1 MEILNNITGQHI
13 LVAFIIGI
21 FSACSLPLGTI
32 TSAFWKPG
40 DRAIAFLMA
49 FGGGALLAALTIDL
63 VGSALE
69 KGHFHLL
76 ALGCIIGSL
85 LFIGLNHIIN
95 DHGGFLRKAS
105 TTVYHIRRKGR
116 TRFKRI
122 LSHVQRIDLFS
133 NLPDAE
139 VEKLISC
146 FIRQE
151 YPKGTTL
158 YQKSDP
164 CKNLYIIESGKV
176 DLLDPEKDMISFSN
190 LEKNDVFARM
200 AFFTGCPH
208 ATVAVATTN
217 VSIWLIPKRSF
228 EILIQ
233 HTPHLAAKLCKL
245 LKGDEVIKYLIERQE
260 MSPTS
265 SEKWSNRMIQ
275 HYWGKDISQNDE
287 QKTEMEFKQIVEEIN
302 RIPIFQKLP
311 SEEIDVIAPLFFRK
325 RHQKGYTFFNQ
336 NEQAE
341 RLYIIEHGEVE
352 MIDSESK
359 MRMFVTLT
367 DHDAFG
373 AMSFLTG
380 AQHTVTAVA
389 GKNTTVWILQK
400 QDFERLL
407 ETCPQFTHAVESY
420 IKQDVVSGYLTMKQ
434 HFNTNQAAQW
444 THKAVKSMESGK
456 HIPSARE
463 MVQTVKENTGA
474 PIAIWLGI
482 FLDGI
487 PESLVIGAYMIH
499 SSHISLSLIA
509 GLFLSNYP
517 EALSSS
523 VGMRQQGMSFKRV
536 LIMWTSLMI
545 FTGVGAA
552 FGNIF
557 FANAPAI
564 LFSFIEG
571 IAAGAML
578 TMIAETMLPEAYFKG
593 GSIVGISTLLGFLTP
608 IYFKTME

>member
-13 LVAFIIGI
+13 LIAFIIGI

-69 KGHFHLL
+69 KGHFHIL
-76 ALGCIIGSL
+76 ALGCIIGSF

-116 TRFKRI
+116 KRFKQI
-122 LSHVQRIDLFS
+122 LSHLRRIDLFN

-139 VEKLISC
+139 VEELIPC

-164 CKNLYIIESGKV
+164 CKNLYIIESGNV
-176 DLLDPEKDMISFSN
+176 DLLDPEKDMVPFSN

-208 ATVAVATTN
+208 ATVAVTTTN
-217 VSIWLIPKRSF
+217 ASIWLIPKKSF
-228 EILIQ
+228 ETLIQ
-233 HTPHLAAKLCKL
+233 QTPHLAEKLRKL
-245 LKGDEVIKYLIERQE
+245 LKGDEVAKYLVQRQE
-260 MSPTS
+260 MSQES
-265 SEKWSNRMIQ
+265 SEEWSIRMIQ
-275 HYWGKDISQNDE
+275 HYWGKDITQNDE
-287 QKTEMEFKQIVEEIN
+287 QKTESEFKQIVKQIN
-302 RIPIFQKLP
+302 RVPIFQKLP
-311 SEEIDVIAPLFFRK
+311 SEEIDAIAPLFFRK
-325 RHQKGYTFFNQ
+325 QQQKGYTFFHQ
-336 NEQAE
+336 DELAE
-341 RLYIIEHGEVE
+341 RLYIIDHGEVE
-352 MIDSESK
+352 MIDRENK
-359 MRMFVTLT
+359 KRMFVTLT

-380 AQHTVTAVA
+380 AQHTMTAVA
-389 GKNTTVWILQK
+389 GKDTTVWILQK

-407 ETCPQFTHAVESY
+407 ETCPQFTRAVEEY
-420 IKQDVVSGYLTMKQ
+420 IKQDEVSGYLTMKQ
-434 HFNTNQAAQW
+434 HFDTSQAAQW
-444 THKAVKSMESGK
+444 THKAVKNMESGK
-456 HIPSARE
+456 HIPSAKE
-463 MVQTVKENTGA
+463 MVKTVKSHTGA
-474 PIAIWLGI
+474 PVAIWLGI

-545 FTGVGAA
+545 FTGIGAA
-552 FGNIF
+552 FGNMF
-557 FANAPAI
+557 FAHAPAM

>member
-1 MEILNNITGQHI
+1 MEILNNITEQHI
-13 LVAFIIGI
+13 LIAFIIGI
-21 FSACSLPLGTI
+21 ISACSLPLGTI
-32 TSAFWKPG
+32 TTAFWKPG

-69 KGHFHLL
+69 KGHFHIL

-95 DHGGFLRKAS
+95 DYGGFLRKAS
-105 TTVYHIRRKGR
+105 TTIYHIRRKGR
-116 TRFKRI
+116 ERFKII
-122 LSHVQRIDLFS
+122 LSHVKRIDLFN
-133 NLPDAE
+133 NLPDQE
-139 VEKLISC
+139 VEELISC

-164 CKNLYIIESGKV
+164 CKYLYIIGSGKV
-176 DLLDPEKDMISFSN
+176 DLLDPEKDMKSFSN
-190 LEKNDVFARM
+190 LRKNDVFSRM

-217 VSIWLIPKRSF
+217 ASIWLIPKKNF

-233 HTPHLAAKLCKL
+233 HTPHLADKLRKL
-245 LKGDEVIKYLIERQE
+245 LKGDEVAKYLIERQE
-260 MSPTS
+260 MSPDS
-265 SEKWSNRMIQ
+265 SEEWINRMIQ
-275 HYWGKDISQNDE
+275 HYRGDDLSQNDE
-287 QKTEMEFKQIVEEIN
+287 QKTEMEFKQILEQVK

-311 SEEIDVIAPLFFRK
+311 SEEVNEIASLFFRK
-325 RHQKGYTFFNQ
+325 RHQKGYTFFHQ
-336 NEQAE
+336 NEPAE
-341 RLYIIEHGEVE
+341 RMYIIDHGEVSL
-352 MIDSESK
+352 IDHENK
-359 MRMFVTLT
+359 MRMFMSLT
-367 DHDAFG
+367 DYDAFG
-373 AMSFLTG
+373 VMSFLTG
-380 AQHTVTAVA
+380 AQHTMTAVA
-389 GKNTTVWILQK
+389 AEDSTVLALQK

-407 ETCPQFTHAVESY
+407 KTSPQFARAVEDY
-420 IKQDVVSGYLTMKQ
+420 IKRGEISDYLTQKQ
-434 HFNTNQAAQW
+434 HFDANQAAQW
-444 THKAVKSMESGK
+444 TQKAIKSMASGK
-456 HIPSARE
+456 HIPSAKE
-463 MVQTVKENTGA
+463 MVKAVKEHTGA

-499 SSHISLSLIA
+499 TSHISLSLLA

-545 FTGVGAA
+545 FTGIGAA
-552 FGNIF
+552 LGNMF
-557 FANAPAI
+557 FANAPAM